1 VSEALNDARQALES
15 RAAELE
21 LVGELEQRMDAALS
35 ALSGDTLPEPGSTP
49 DAAAQE
55 ARQVLLGVSE
65 RLEQQLEALRPLVEE
80 TRQIRHVLSAI
91 DPEAYPDEA
100 PRRGRRRGPAT
111 GEQVERVR
119 AALAERPHSR
129 RELGERLGISRSRV
143 SALLA
148 PLEDAGEIV
157 GVRTPGEQGGEKL
170 WQLAAR
176 PAEGAEV

>member
-1 VSEALNDARQALES
+1 VSDALNDARHALET

-21 LVGELEQRMDAALS
+21 LVGELERRMDAALS
-35 ALSGDTLPEPGSTP
+35 ALAGDALPEPEAPP

-55 ARQVLLGVSE
+55 ARQVLLGLGE

-80 TRQIRHVLSAI
+80 NRQIHRVLTAI
-91 DPEAYPDEA
+91 DPEAYPDQE
-100 PRRGRRRGPAT
+100 PRRARRRGPAT

-129 RELGERLGISRSRV
+129 KELGELLGLSRSRV
-143 SALLA
+143 SALLG

-157 GVRTPGEQGGEKL
+157 GVRASGEQGGEKL
-170 WQLAAR
+170 WQLAGRA
-176 PAEGAEV
+176 AEGAQA